1 MRCARLILA
10 KVTLK
15 LSHKRRGLTHFR
27 RIQDFILSWT
37 FDKCSCSPLKMVLRK
52 FNSIKCQSTKD
63 KEKRRID
70 SKYIKSSNPT
80 GSGVKP
86 FRIFPNSWQACNGMK
101 LHLTPREKYPT
112 DLFSERVKDERHL
125 RREQSFLE
133 IRN

>member
-10 KVTLK
+10 TVTLK
-15 LSHKRRGLTHFR
+15 LSHKTHFR
-27 RIQDFILSWT
+27 RFQDFILPWT

-52 FNSIKCQSTKD
+52 FNSTKYQSTKQR
-63 KEKRRID
+63 KERRIA
-70 SKYIKSSNPT
+70 SNLNIKSSNPT
-80 GSGVKP
+80 GSEVKP
-86 FRIFPNSWQACNGMK
+86 FRIFASSWQACNGMK